1 MITLTGELYKPDMSG
16 ERFVATLRREAAR
29 LRDYLAKGRQP
40 ASKPLT
46 IIVPSKTLQET
57 WDFVSGENYMQS
69 PLVT

>member
-1 MITLTGELYKPDMSG
+1 
-16 ERFVATLRREAAR
+16 

-57 WDFVSGENYMQS
+57 WDFVFGENYMQS